1 LAVAPSVSA
10 QSALTAAQ
18 SALSVLQSVL
28 SDCQDL
34 HAVNTVFCALLLR
47 RLTRNRLNRFCN
59 RLNRFSIFW
68 RPTPPLFMSLP
79 LSSSLLRLIFQPPPL
94 SHSSLT
100 PSLHSKNSLEPSLF
114 WKSGWRSVLPGVFP
128 PSSSISL
135 GDLDPIF
142 GSRYCSML
150 FPCTRSYAF
159 LIIMCII
166 RWVHFSLSDC
176 NT

>member
-28 SDCQDL
+28 SDCQDFR
-34 HAVNTVFCALLLR
+34 AVNTVFCALLLR
-47 RLTRNRLNRFCN
+47 RLTRNRLNRFWN
-59 RLNRFSIFW
+59 QLNRFSFFW
-68 RPTPPLFMSLP
+68 RPTP
-79 LSSSLLRLIFQPPPL
+79 SLLCLSLSPL
-94 SHSSLT
+94 PFSDSFSSRRRSHSSLT
-100 PSLHSKNSLEPSLF
+100 PSHSTPNSLEPSLF

-159 LIIMCII
+159 LIIICII
-166 RWVHFSLSDC
+166 RWVHFCLSDC